1 MLTVALGISFVLFS
15 AAILLNMR
23 RLLLGPTPVDRVLA
37 LDTTAVNAVGLIVLL
52 GIQLRSSLAF
62 EAAIF
67 IAMVGFV
74 STVLFCRYL
83 TRGDIIE

>member
-1 MLTVALGISFVLFS
+1 MLFS
-15 AAILLNMR
+15 AAMLMNLKR
-23 RLLLGPTPVDRVLA
+23 FLLGPTPVDRVLA
-37 LDTTAVNAVGLIVLL
+37 LDTTAVNAVALIVLL

-62 EAAIF
+62 EAAVF

>member
-1 MLTVALGISFVLFS
+1 MLTVALGVSFVLFS
-15 AAILLNMR
+15 AAMLMNLKR
-23 RLLLGPTPVDRVLA
+23 FLLGPTPVDRVLA
-37 LDTTAVNAVGLIVLL
+37 LDTTAVNAVALIVLL

-62 EAAIF
+62 EAAVF